1 MTPLNA
7 APSRVANTTGYNEFS
22 QLVGVYRLLGY
33 ATGVNLN
40 ALNTDTAITI
50 NLVPGVAAGSAN
62 YKVHEITMNNASAN
76 LTTAQAAVY
85 TAAAAGGTALASAQA
100 LTVLAA
106 ATNDLSLTL
115 ATGATQSV
123 QTANTLYLRCTT
135 AQGAA
140 ATADVYVWGF
150 VYP

>member
-1 MTPLNA
+1 MNPLNTS
-7 APSRVANTTGYNEFS
+7 PSRIANTTGYNEY
-22 QLVGVYRLLGY
+22 QQAVGVYRLLGS
-33 ATGVNLN
+33 ALGCNLN
-40 ALNTDTAITI
+40 ALNTDTAVSL

-62 YKVHEITMNNASAN
+62 YKVLAVTMNNASVN
-76 LTTAQAAVY
+76 MTTAQVAVY
-85 TAAAAGGTALASAQA
+85 TAPAAGGTNLAAAQV

-115 ATGATQSV
+115 ANGATQSV
-123 QTANTLYLRCTT
+123 QTANTLYLRNTT

-140 ATADVYVWGF
+140 ATGDVYIWGV